1 VSIQRDRDDPS
12 FPQPKRRLV
21 LHADAADADRIK
33 RGAWGI
39 PATNVEELREWLMG
53 IQINPSDFK
62 QSPVP
67 LRPASDHAH
76 EVTPCSVGKV
86 GLVAYVWRA

>member
-1 VSIQRDRDDPS
+1 
-12 FPQPKRRLV
+12 
-21 LHADAADADRIK
+21 
-33 RGAWGI
+33 
-39 PATNVEELREWLMG
+39 MG
-53 IQINPSDFK
+53 MQINPSDFK
-62 QSPVP
+62 QLPVP